1 LQNQMDPKFRK
12 IRKGSR
18 EKSHSHHS
26 HHSPTLSAP
35 EAPWSQPR
43 QVAANAFNAM
53 PCLSSLAELPDTSKL
68 LQAPMQ
74 IIHLHSVATNI
85 NKLVT
90 STSHDITR
98 YHTISHVW
106 PVYDL
111 SMTLL
116 WRIYMLYMH
125 LWPIY
130 RMTLLQHCISLK
142 KNVKKNAM
150 ADAKASWSQN
160 LSNRAVHVDVQV
172 QWSCC
177 HMLSLDVNMVEG

>member
-1 LQNQMDPKFRK
+1 
-12 IRKGSR
+12 
-18 EKSHSHHS
+18 
-26 HHSPTLSAP
+26 
-35 EAPWSQPR
+35 
-43 QVAANAFNAM
+43 M